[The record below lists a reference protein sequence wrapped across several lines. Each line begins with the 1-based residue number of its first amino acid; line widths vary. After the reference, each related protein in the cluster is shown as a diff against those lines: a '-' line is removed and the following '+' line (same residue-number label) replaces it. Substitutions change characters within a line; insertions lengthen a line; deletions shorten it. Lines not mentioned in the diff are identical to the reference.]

1 MTHVEYVEKLVEMQD
16 KEGKRLS
23 AAAIRGLKKLLRA
36 SGGDLRKFVGLLHA
50 TKKVFLRDIA
60 RMTRQSGLK
69 ARKLGRTFGESK
81 LV

>member
-1 MTHVEYVEKLVEMQD
+1 MKHEEYVNDLVDLQN

-36 SGGDLRKFVGLLHA
+36 SGGDLRKFVGLLRV
-50 TKKVFLRDIA
+50 TRKVFLRDLA
-60 RMTRQSGLK
+60 RMARQSGMK
-69 ARKLGRTFGESK
+69 ARKLGRKFGESK